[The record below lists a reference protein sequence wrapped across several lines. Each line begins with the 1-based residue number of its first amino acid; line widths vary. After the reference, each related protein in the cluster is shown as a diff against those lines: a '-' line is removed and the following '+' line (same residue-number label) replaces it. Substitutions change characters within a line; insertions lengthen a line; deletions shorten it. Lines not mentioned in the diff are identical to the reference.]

1 MVMNCG
7 HTICGDCMEN
17 LQKLR
22 QYNCPK
28 CKHPIKDFEIKN
40 FELISAIKYLKYHQ
54 EEKIKLQAELDLA
67 NAYQKLRVNNV
78 KVV

>member
-1 MVMNCG
+1 MNCG
-7 HTICGDCMEN
+7 HTICSDCMETLKKN
-17 LQKLR
+17 S

-28 CKHPIKDFEIKN
+28 CKKPIKDFEIKN
-40 FELISAIKYLKYHQ
+40 FELINAIKYLKYQ
-54 EEKIKLQAELDLA
+54 QDLNIKLQHDLDLA